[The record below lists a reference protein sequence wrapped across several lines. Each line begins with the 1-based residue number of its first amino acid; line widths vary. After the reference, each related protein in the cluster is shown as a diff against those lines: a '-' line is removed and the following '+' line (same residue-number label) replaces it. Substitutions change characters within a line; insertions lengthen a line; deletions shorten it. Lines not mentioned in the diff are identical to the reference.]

1 MGGESFKLHEDVSK
15 ILHQAFSKSYQSF
28 VVSFKALK
36 KLFEGR
42 EKYDSTLKN
51 HDHEFQIS
59 YDAFKVINHKL
70 LKFDQKTQMHDK
82 DKKRTDKGHERHD

>member
-1 MGGESFKLHEDVSK
+1 MSN
-15 ILHQAFSKSYQSF
+15 QAFEKSCLARTGSYQSF
-28 VVSFKALK
+28 E
-36 KLFEGR
+36 KLLQSLS
-42 EKYDSTLKN
+42 KHDSTRKN

-59 YDAFKVINHKL
+59 YDVPKVSNQEL